1 MEKSSIGMSHAK
13 IILMGEHSVVYK
25 EPAIAL
31 PITSIKL
38 KVEIK
43 KCLSNNILITSHYY
57 KGPLQNVPVNML
69 GIKKLIDQTLKKLN
83 KEKETFNIIIKS
95 NIPSERGMGSSA
107 ATAVGIIRAI
117 FKYFDKEISRKQ
129 LLRLSDV
136 EEKIT
141 HGNPSGLDAATVS
154 SEYPIWFIHGQE
166 NEQIPFNINGYL
178 IIADS
183 GILGRT
189 DIAVNY
195 VRELVNH
202 KNEIAIN
209 SINNLGNTVR
219 QAKECLEKGNI
230 HQLGKLMDF
239 AHQQLQNIQI
249 SNPTVDKIVN
259 ITKENGALGAKLT
272 GSGLGGCV
280 ISITDNL
287 EKVDKI
293 INALK
298 KQGVKDIWTQKL
310 GSIN

>member
-69 GIKKLIDQTLKKLN
+69 GIKKLIDQTLKNLN

-95 NIPSERGMGSSA
+95 SIPSERGMGSSA

-117 FKYFDKEISRKQ
+117 YKYFDKKISRKQ
-129 LLRLSDV
+129 LLKLSDV

-209 SINNLGNTVR
+209 SINNLGNAVR

-259 ITKENGALGAKLT
+259 ITKANGALGAKLT